1 MMLERLNPPT
11 APRPASAYSQAVA
24 HRAAARRLVLSGQ
37 VGMTPD
43 GEIVAGLEA
52 QISQAFANFIAI
64 VNAAGLGPEHVV
76 KIVVYMVVGGDVA
89 IYRRVR
95 DKVFG
100 ANPPASTYVVVAG
113 LADPR
118 FLFEVEGEAVG

>member
-24 HRAAARRLVLSGQ
+24 HSAATRRLVLSGQ
-37 VGMTPD
+37 IGMTPE
-43 GEIVAGLEA
+43 GEVVAGLEA
-52 QISQAFANFIAI
+52 QISQAFANFMAI

-76 KIVVYMVVGGDVA
+76 KIVVYMVAGGDVGA
-89 IYRRVR
+89 YRRVR
-95 DKVFG
+95 DQVFG
-100 ANPPASTYVVVAG
+100 AYPPASTYVVVAG